1 MLYVGIDV
9 AKYKHDLAVIDSE
22 GEIFI
27 RHLKIANNREGFTQ
41 LQMALENLRV
51 STGQS
56 IQIAL
61 EDTGHYSFNILRFL
75 RTNGYPTFSYNP
87 FLIKEFAKSH
97 SLRKTKTDKKD
108 AMTIA
113 RKLRD
118 DVDKNLFDA
127 DTVMIELKYAT
138 RNVHRLKQDCTK
150 QKIHYVRLLDIL
162 FPELSS
168 ALGGTNALHNRY
180 IYEMLKVFPSPEKL
194 TNAHLTK
201 LTNILNGSSRG
212 KVDKEDA
219 LDLKKLAASSIGQ
232 SSPAL
237 EFELLQTI
245 DLIQHL
251 TKLREAADKEV
262 EVLMKEIDSPLL
274 SIPGIGVK
282 LGAVIL
288 SEIRSIHN
296 FKTPAQLLAFA
307 GSEPSIST
315 SGENQIEK
323 GHMVKRGSSQLRW
336 ALHEA
341 ARLCAIWSP
350 SMRIYFQ
357 KKRNEGKH
365 YNVAISHVVKKLVR
379 ILFRILKTG
388 ELYEED
394 KMVVN

>member
-27 RHLKIANNREGFTQ
+27 RHLQIANNREGFTQ
-41 LQMALENLRV
+41 LQMALENLSV

-118 DVDKNLFDA
+118 DIDKKLFDA
-127 DTVMIELKYAT
+127 DTTMIELKYAT
-138 RNVHRLKQDCTK
+138 RNVNRLKQDCTK

-162 FPELSS
+162 FPELSPT
-168 ALGGTNALHNRY
+168 LKGTNALHNRY
-180 IYEMLKVFPSPEKL
+180 IYEMLRSFPSPEKL
-194 TNAHLTK
+194 ANAHLTK
-201 LTNILNGSSRG
+201 LTNILHRSSRG
-212 KVDKEDA
+212 KIGRKEA
-219 LDLKKLAASSIGQ
+219 LDLKQLAASSIGQ

-245 DLIQHL
+245 DLIKHL
-251 TKLREAADKEV
+251 TDLREAADKEV
-262 EVLMKEIDSPLL
+262 AALMKEIDSPLL
-274 SIPGIGVK
+274 TIPGIGVK

-288 SEIRSIHN
+288 AEIRSIHN

-315 SGENQIEK
+315 SGENQTEN

-350 SMRIYFQ
+350 SMKTYFQ
-357 KKRNEGKH
+357 KKRDEGKH

-379 ILFRILKTG
+379 IIFRTLKTG
-388 ELYEED
+388 EFYEED